1 MGGILILVPGSIAV
15 RGVTAL
21 LQNDIDTGIQ
31 FAFNMIVIA
40 LAIGVGLFVAN
51 LLILPLAFDK
61 TLATRMW

>member
-1 MGGILILVPGSIAV
+1 M